1 MNRRAETAFVV
12 GAPLALALLELYHPH
27 PHDLFRLDLRAWMT
41 VHYLQIVLFPLAA
54 LALARIVRGR
64 RGFAAGL
71 CRAGAFVF
79 GVSWVAFDTAAGV
92 TTGILLER
100 AQATGAPEAWRAP
113 IMSIWEHPI
122 VGAGAS
128 PESAPLLAVTGTI
141 AWLVGCLAAAFTL
154 RRAGISWI
162 PAVLLA
168 ISGVSFLVWRTH
180 ASPGG
185 PIAFGALAAAAA
197 WLRWASPERAGARQT
212 LPSSARL
219 S

>member
-1 MNRRAETAFVV
+1 MNRHAETALVV

-54 LALARIVRGR
+54 LALARIVRDR

-79 GVSWVAFDTAAGV
+79 GVSWIAFDTAAGV
-92 TTGILLER
+92 TTGILLESAR
-100 AQATGAPEAWRAP
+100 ASGAPEAWRGA

-128 PESAPLLAVTGTI
+128 PGSAPLLAVTGTF
-141 AWLVGCLAAAFTL
+141 AWLVGCLAAALAL
-154 RRAGISWI
+154 RRAGTSWI
-162 PAVLLA
+162 PTVLLV
-168 ISGVSFLVWRTH
+168 ISGVSFLAFRTH

-185 PIAFGALAAAAA
+185 PLAFGALAAAAA
-197 WLRWASPERAGARQT
+197 SLRWASPRLDAARQA